1 MAKKMKQ
8 VNEQSN
14 EQVKGT
20 LSVEQL
26 VELRRKLIKKY
37 YGSAYKFAD
46 HEDSKQFGNRDTVV
60 QSAYNRK
67 YPNVELLNFLLR
79 KDGQPEVVSEVKTIR
94 IVEYSFKE

>member
-1 MAKKMKQ
+1 MAKKMNQ

-26 VELRRKLIKKY
+26 IELRKKLVKKL

-46 HEDSKQFGNRDTVV
+46 HEDSKQFGNRDVV
-60 QSAYNRK
+60 IQSVYSKK

-79 KDGQPEVVSEVKTIR
+79 KDGQQEVVSVVKMVR